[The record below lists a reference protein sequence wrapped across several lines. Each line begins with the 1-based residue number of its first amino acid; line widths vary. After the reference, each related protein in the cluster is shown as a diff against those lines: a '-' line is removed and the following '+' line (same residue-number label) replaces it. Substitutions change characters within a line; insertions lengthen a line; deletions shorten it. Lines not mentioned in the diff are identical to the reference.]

1 MEGRTTDGGPAP
13 RTAAV
18 IPILN
23 EATTIQGVVENV
35 RRHVD
40 HVVVV
45 DDGSSD
51 ESAELAHA
59 TGATVLLHDRNLGKG
74 AALQTALRWAKEQH
88 ELDHLVLIDG
98 DGQHDPADIQR
109 MIQALREA
117 KLDILVGSRFL
128 GTNNAPL
135 YRLFGLHVLSASAA
149 LGSGVRLT
157 DSQSGYRVLS
167 RRAIDT
173 LQLTQ
178 QRFAVESEMQFE
190 AAKRRL
196 QMGEV
201 PISIRYEAPARRSPV
216 VHGVSVLL
224 STIGMTARRRPW
236 RLPRLVAAPVLA
248 THIARTKV
256 NREATKRSRG

>member
-1 MEGRTTDGGPAP
+1 MIGPP
-13 RTAAV
+13 RIAAV

-23 EATTIQGVVENV
+23 EAATIAGVIGNV
-35 RRHVD
+35 RKHVD

-45 DDGSSD
+45 DDGSTD
-51 ESAELAHA
+51 GSADLAHA
-59 TGATVLLHDRNLGKG
+59 TGATVLVHARNLGKG

-88 ELDHLVLIDG
+88 ELEHLVFIDG
-98 DGQHDPADIQR
+98 DGQHDPVDIEP
-109 MIQALREA
+109 MVQALRA
-117 KLDILVGSRFL
+117 SKLDILVGSRFL

-167 RRAIDT
+167 RRAIDS

-178 QRFAVESEMQFE
+178 LRFAVESEMQFE
-190 AAKRRL
+190 AARRRL
-196 QMGEV
+196 KMGET

-216 VHGVSVLL
+216 VHGVSVLIA
-224 STIGMTARRRPW
+224 TIGMTARRRPW
-236 RLPRLVAAPVLA
+236 RLPRLIAAPVLA
-248 THIARTKV
+248 TRIARKPDS
-256 NREATKRSRG
+256 RSP